1 MEDNKTMESVES
13 FSLEEAWDDEATKHG
28 YDNELLEQLLSLGL
42 VTAVAGSLKA
52 TKGLLQVGRGFWL
65 EKPGR
70 GAGLARPLLVC
81 WGQLLAG
88 LLGYALTE
96 SGWSFYRPAPGGW
109 VEAELG
115 GELGSDGMEGRGFQQ
130 AAWLA
135 SKLKA
140 GKRLDATAFSLGGK
154 CWRAARGA
162 GWDTLEETTP
172 EGEPLTVVE
181 APADAEARLELLA
194 EAWGEKQAEF
204 MAGVSFYLAA
214 PLKPKH
220 FFLLADEG
228 GTGKSSWEQAFA
240 AAFPGGCSLGL
251 DAANLAAGGFTGG
264 AALAPLLGKRV
275 AFADE
280 AGALGD
286 RELSAIAGLSTGGW
300 KQVRFGGGRF
310 TTSRFALKL
319 VFASNQAASFT
330 PMEAVGRR
338 KVEVPQLGFRPSAWW
353 HGLAGE
359 QWPGLSR
366 WDVCFSRA
374 TIFSL
379 VSRGWELWQ
388 QWHGEWPSTAG
399 SSFLKLSAELE
410 EALRKPS
417 VSGGALLYKAP
428 AANGLLPVR
437 ASEWPFELPGEKT
450 PASTKKRLK
459 AEALAKLG
467 LSAKPGVV
475 NGTMAR
481 WLWVQQPERWSQL
494 QEQLLAGEEEARA
507 EEERQREAKQASQ
520 DPDVW

>member
-13 FSLEEAWDDEATKHG
+13 FSLEEAWDDEATRHG
-28 YDNELLEQLLSLGL
+28 YDDELLAALLSLSL
-42 VTAVAGSLKA
+42 VSAVAGSLKA

-88 LLGYALTE
+88 LLGYARTE

-115 GELGSDGMEGRGFQQ
+115 GELGSDGLDGRGFQQ

-154 CWRAARGA
+154 CWRAVSKA
-162 GWDTLEETTP
+162 GWESLEEAEP

-181 APADAEARLELLA
+181 APDDAAERLQLLA
-194 EAWGEKQAEF
+194 EAWGSEQTDF
-204 MAGVSFYLAA
+204 MSGVSFYLAA
-214 PLKPKH
+214 PLTPRF
-220 FFLLADEG
+220 FFLLSDAG

-240 AAFPGGCSLGL
+240 AAFPGACSLGL
-251 DAANLAAGGFTGG
+251 DATNLAAGGFTGG

-280 AGALGD
+280 SGSLGD

-310 TTSRFALKL
+310 TTARFALKL
-319 VFASNQAASFT
+319 VFASNQASAFT

-338 KVEVPQLGFRPSAWW
+338 KVEVPQLGFRPASWW
-353 HGLAGE
+353 REAAGK
-359 QWPGLSR
+359 QWPGQSR
-366 WDVCFSRA
+366 WEVCFSKETVFA
-374 TIFSL
+374 L

-388 QWHGEWPSTAG
+388 QWKGEWPSTAG
-399 SSFLKLSAELE
+399 KSFLRLSPELE
-410 EALRKPS
+410 EALRQPEATRGPLAGFKPS
-417 VSGGALLYKAP
+417 AS
-428 AANGLLPVR
+428 GLLPVR
-437 ASEWPFELPGEKT
+437 GSEWPSKQL
-450 PASTKKRLK
+450 PASTRKRLK
-459 AEALAKLG
+459 AEALAKLS
-467 LSAKPGVV
+467 LTTKPGVLK
-475 NGTMAR
+475 GEMAR
-481 WLWVQQPERWSQL
+481 WLCVSEPARWEQL
-494 QEQLLAGEEEARA
+494 QAMLFEGVEEAKA
-507 EEERQREAKQASQ
+507 EEARQREAKQAVE
-520 DPDVW
+520 DPDLW

>member
-1 MEDNKTMESVES
+1 MEDNKTIDTEC
-13 FSLEEAWDDEATKHG
+13 FSLEEAWDDEATRHG
-28 YDNELLEQLLSLGL
+28 YDNELLEGLLGLAL

-88 LLGYALTE
+88 LLGYAKTE

-115 GELGSDGMEGRGFQQ
+115 GELGSDGCEGRGFQM

-135 SKLKA
+135 SKLGK
-140 GKRLDATAFSLGGK
+140 GKRLDATAFSMGGK
-154 CWRAARGA
+154 CWRAVTAA
-162 GWDTLEETTP
+162 GWETLEPCEP

-181 APADAEARLELLA
+181 APDDAEARLQLLA
-194 EAWGEKQAEF
+194 EAWGEDQASF
-204 MAGVSFYLAA
+204 MAGVSFYLAS
-214 PLKPKH
+214 PLRPRF
-220 FFLLADEG
+220 FFLLSDEG

-240 AAFPGGCSLGL
+240 AAFPGACSLGL

-310 TTSRFALKL
+310 TTARFALKL
-319 VFASNQAASFT
+319 VFASNQTSSFT

-338 KVEVPQLGFRPSAWW
+338 KVEIPRLGFRPADWW
-353 HGLAGE
+353 RGAAGE
-359 QWPGLSR
+359 AWPGQSR
-366 WDVCFSRA
+366 WQVCFSRE
-374 TIFSL
+374 TIFAL

-388 QWHGEWPSTAG
+388 QWEGKWPSTAG
-399 SSFLKLSAELE
+399 TSFLRLSAELE

-417 VSGGALLYKAP
+417 VSGGALLYKQPSAS
-428 AANGLLPVR
+428 GLLPVR
-437 ASEWPFELPGEKT
+437 ASEWPFEAPGEKT
-450 PASTKKRLK
+450 PASTKKRVK

-475 NGTMAR
+475 NGVMAR

-494 QEQLLAGEEEARA
+494 QAQLQEGEAEARA
-507 EEERQREAKQASQ
+507 EEARQRSAKQSSQ

>member
-1 MEDNKTMESVES
+1 MEENKTTKSVED
-13 FSLEEAWDDEATKHG
+13 FSLEEAWDDEATRHG
-28 YDNELLEQLLSLGL
+28 YDNELLVGLLSLTL
-42 VTAVAGSLKA
+42 VTAAVGSLK
-52 TKGLLQVGRGFWL
+52 TMKGLLQVGRGFWL

-88 LLGYALTE
+88 LLGYARTE
-96 SGWSFYRPAPGGW
+96 AGWSFYRPAPGGW

-140 GKRLDATAFSLGGK
+140 GKRLDAAAFSMGGK
-154 CWRAARGA
+154 CWRAVTSA
-162 GWDTLEETTP
+162 GWETLDAVEP

-181 APADAEARLELLA
+181 APEDAAARLQLLA
-194 EAWGEKQAEF
+194 EAWGDDQTSF
-204 MAGVSFYLAA
+204 MAGVSFYLAS
-214 PLKPKH
+214 PLTPRF
-220 FFLLADEG
+220 FFLLSDEG

-240 AAFPGGCSLGL
+240 AAFPGACSLGL
-251 DAANLAAGGFTGG
+251 DATNLAAGGFTGG

-310 TTSRFALKL
+310 TTARFALKL
-319 VFASNQAASFT
+319 VFASNQTSSFT

-338 KVEVPQLGFRPSAWW
+338 KVEVPRLGFRPADWW
-353 HGLAGE
+353 REAAGE
-359 QWPGLSR
+359 AWPGQSR
-366 WDVCFSRA
+366 WQVCFSRE
-374 TIFSL
+374 TIFAL
-379 VSRGWELWQ
+379 VSHGWELWQ
-388 QWHGEWPSTAG
+388 QWKGAWPSTAG
-399 SSFLKLSAELE
+399 TSFLKISPELE

-417 VSGGALLYKAP
+417 VSGGALLYKEP

-450 PASTKKRLK
+450 PASTKKRVK

-467 LSAKPGVV
+467 LSAKPGVLA
-475 NGTMAR
+475 GTMAR

-494 QEQLLAGEEEARA
+494 QEQLLAGEAEAKA
-507 EEERQREAKQASQ
+507 EADRQRGEKQAVE